1 MKKKTKTKQNKTL
14 LGLIQRMVQTASQF
28 MEPETTT
35 KLAKLLEKEIIFFLI
50 FLKIE
55 HSCFYTGRKAKWRPK
70 KADFEI
76 IVFNYVYA
84 LKEAAF
90 LV

>member
-1 MKKKTKTKQNKTL
+1 M
-14 LGLIQRMVQTASQF
+14 LGIIQRMVQTASPS

-55 HSCFYTGRKAKWRPK
+55 CLCFYTGRKTKWRPK
-70 KADFEI
+70 KADLKI
-76 IVFNYVYA
+76 IIFNYVYA
-84 LKEAAF
+84 LKEATF
-90 LV
+90 LI